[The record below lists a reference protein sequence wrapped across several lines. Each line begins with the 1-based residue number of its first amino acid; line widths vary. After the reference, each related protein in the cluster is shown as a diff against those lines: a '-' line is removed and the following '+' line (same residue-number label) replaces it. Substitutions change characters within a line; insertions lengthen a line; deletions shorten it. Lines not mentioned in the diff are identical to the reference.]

1 MHVKVALSLAFSWM
15 VQGSALPDTLC
26 SVKQCYQPSLDV
38 QIERD
43 VSLAPCFSRGSHG
56 RVECSAYVDSRRR
69 LCPDDAVDCSQTSR
83 SLETGGTSATTAEP
97 TSMPQTTKKV
107 ADDGIPTKAVVI
119 ATCLFL
125 ALVCC
130 LYTSSKFLIRV
141 FDKFSHHEEDSP
153 RDATMSIEFSR
164 RTARGHAPVRE
175 AIPVVVVVPDATT
188 SGRGSSLDVPLAIP
202 ALSPLGR
209 THSREL

>member
-1 MHVKVALSLAFSWM
+1 M
-15 VQGSALPDTLC
+15 VQATALPDTLC
-26 SVKQCYQPSLDV
+26 SVKQCYQPSLGV

-69 LCPDDAVDCSQTSR
+69 LCPNDSVDCSQTSR
-83 SLETGGTSATTAEP
+83 SLETGDTSATTAQP
-97 TSMPQTTKKV
+97 TSVPQTTKTV

-130 LYTSSKFLIRV
+130 LYASSKFLIRV
-141 FDKFSHHEEDSP
+141 FDKFSHHGEDSP
-153 RDATMSIEFSR
+153 LATMSIEFSR

-175 AIPVVVVVPDATT
+175 AIPVVLVVPDATT

-209 THSREL
+209 SHSREH